1 MKPNPKPRF
10 ALIGTESLRG
20 KELKGLLDRT
30 KYPLR
35 SMDFFD
41 ADVAEE
47 FSKLT
52 EFRGEPKVIH
62 HPAPK
67 LLEGLDVVFLASDD
81 ASNKEF
87 GRLAAALDYRAIDLV
102 ETFNADPKVPL
113 AVAGINDGAAAVKR
127 APLVAIPNPAAVFLA
142 RLLHPLRRKFGI
154 AKAVAFILRPA
165 SAFEDEGI
173 RELVDQSCAILSGST
188 VSRKVFRNQV
198 AFNVLSRTEKPGK
211 DGFTAPEKQL
221 ASELRRVLG
230 APGFPFTLSIVQ
242 APVFHTYSLM
252 VYAELG
258 KGAELGS
265 VASLFKADPA
275 FRLAGSEAGGLAAA
289 SSVAGKDEIVLGEI
303 KAEPSIPG
311 GFWFWVVADNL
322 TAGSALNALA
332 VARALVSS
340 SRADA

>member
-1 MKPNPKPRF
+1 MTSNPKARF

-20 KELKGLLDRT
+20 KELKSLLGRT
-30 KYPLR
+30 KDPLR

-62 HPAPK
+62 HPTPK
-67 LLEGLDVVFLASDD
+67 LLEGLDVVFLASDP
-81 ASNKEF
+81 ALNKEY
-87 GRLAAALDYRAIDLV
+87 GRLASELDYRAIDLV

-113 AVAGINDGAAAVKR
+113 VVAGINDGAAAVKK
-127 APLVAIPNPAAVFLA
+127 APLLAIPNPASVFIA

-154 AKAVAFILRPA
+154 AKAVAFVLRPA

-188 VSRKVFRNQV
+188 VPRKVFREQV
-198 AFNVLSRTEKPGK
+198 AFNILSRTGKPGK
-211 DGFTAPEKQL
+211 DGFSVPEKQV
-221 ASELRRVLG
+221 AAEVRRVLG
-230 APGFPFTLSIVQ
+230 APGFPLTLSIVQ
-242 APVFHTYSLM
+242 VPVFHTYSLM
-252 VYAELG
+252 IYTELG
-258 KGAELGS
+258 KGAELGA
-265 VASLFKADPA
+265 VTSLFKDDPVFA
-275 FRLAGSEAGGLAAA
+275 FTGHETARVAAA

-332 VARALVSS
+332 VAKALLPA
-340 SRADA
+340 SRARA

>member
-1 MKPNPKPRF
+1 MTATPKRRF
-10 ALIGTESLRG
+10 ALVGTESLRG
-20 KELKGLLDRT
+20 KELKNLLNRT
-30 KYPLR
+30 KFPLR

-52 EFRGEPKVIH
+52 DFQGEPKVIH
-62 HPAPK
+62 HPSRK
-67 LLEGLDVVFLASDD
+67 LMEGLDIVFLASDS
-81 ASNKEF
+81 ASNREF
-87 GRLAAALDYRAIDLV
+87 GLLAAELDYRAIDLV

-113 AVAGINDGAAAVKR
+113 VVAGINDAAAAVKK
-127 APLVAIPNPAAVFLA
+127 ASLVANPNPAAVFLS
-142 RLLHPLRRKFGI
+142 RLLFPLRRDFGI
-154 AKAVAFILRPA
+154 TKAVGFVLRPA

-211 DGFTAPEKQL
+211 DGFSAAEKQV
-221 ASELRRVLG
+221 AAEVRRVLG
-230 APGFPFTLSIVQ
+230 APAFPFTLSIVQ

-252 VYAELG
+252 VYVELD
-258 KGAELGS
+258 KGADLGS
-265 VASLFKADPA
+265 IQALFKADSV
-275 FRLAGSEAGGLAAA
+275 FRLAGREAGGVAAA

-303 KAEPSIPG
+303 KAEPAIPG

-332 VARALVSS
+332 VAKAFTPA
-340 SRADA
+340 SRADE

>member
-1 MKPNPKPRF
+1 MTANPKLRF
-10 ALIGTESLRG
+10 ALVGTESLRG
-20 KELKGLLDRT
+20 QELKSLLDRT
-30 KYPLR
+30 KFPLR

-41 ADVAEE
+41 ADVDEE

-52 EFRGEPKVIH
+52 DFRGEPKVIH
-62 HPAPK
+62 HPSPK
-67 LLEGLDVVFLASDD
+67 LLEGLDVVFLASGP
-81 ASNKEF
+81 AANREY
-87 GRLAAALDYRAIDLV
+87 GLLAGKLDYRAIDLV

-113 AVAGINDGAAAVKR
+113 AVAGINDGATAVQK
-127 APLVAIPNPAAVFLA
+127 ASLVAIPNPAAVFLS
-142 RLLHPLRRKFGI
+142 RLLYPLRRDFGI
-154 AKAVAFILRPA
+154 EKAVAFVLRPA

-173 RELVDQSCAILSGST
+173 RELVEQSCAVLSGST

-198 AFNVLSRTEKPGK
+198 AFNVLSRTGKPGR
-211 DGFTAPEKQL
+211 DGFSAPEKQL
-221 ASELRRVLG
+221 AAEVRRVLA
-230 APGFPFTLSIVQ
+230 APAFPFTLSIVQ

-258 KGAELGS
+258 KGADLAS
-265 VASLFKADPA
+265 VAALFKADRA
-275 FRLAGSEAGGLAAA
+275 FRLAGHEAGGVAAA

-332 VARALVSS
+332 VAKALGPA
-340 SRADA
+340 SRADS

>member
-1 MKPNPKPRF
+1 MTANPKRRF

-20 KELKGLLDRT
+20 KELKSLLDRT
-30 KYPLR
+30 KFPLR

-52 EFRGEPKVIH
+52 DFRREPKVIH
-62 HPAPK
+62 HPSGK
-67 LLEGLDVVFLASDD
+67 LLEGLDIVFLASDP
-81 ASNKEF
+81 ASNREF
-87 GRLAAALDYRAIDLV
+87 GLLAAELGYRAIDLV
-102 ETFNADPKVPL
+102 ETFNADSKIPL
-113 AVAGINDGAAAVKR
+113 VVAGINDGAAAVKK
-127 APLVAIPNPAAVFLA
+127 ASLVAIPNPAAVFLS
-142 RLLHPLRRKFGI
+142 RLLHPLRRDFGI
-154 AKAVAFILRPA
+154 VKSVAFVLRPA

-173 RELVDQSCAILSGST
+173 RELVDQSCAILSGSS
-188 VSRKVFRNQV
+188 VPRKVFRNQV

-211 DGFTAPEKQL
+211 DGFSAPEKQL
-221 ASELRRVLG
+221 SAELRRVLD
-230 APGFPFTLSIVQ
+230 APAFPFTLSIVQ

-258 KGAELGS
+258 KGATLGS
-265 VASLFKADPA
+265 VEALFKADPA
-275 FRLAGSEAGGLAAA
+275 FRLAGHEAGGLAAA

-303 KAEPSIPG
+303 KAEPTIPG

-332 VARALVSS
+332 VAKALAPA